1 MKRHGIYLLE
11 MSVAGVLLLALMAIC
26 VRYFAVTLAQRRALD
41 QRQAAIVEAG
51 NVMERISAVPWDD
64 LTPEALAATALSADA
79 KLALPDAEL
88 KIDLADG
95 DQKPQSKRITVS
107 IRWQDDQGQWVQP
120 LRLAA
125 WRYKL

>member
-11 MSVAGVLLLALMAIC
+11 MSVAGVLLLAMMAIC
-26 VRYFAVTLAQRRALD
+26 VRYFAVTLTQRRALD

-51 NVMERISAVPWDD
+51 NVMERVSAMPWTD
-64 LTPEALAATALSADA
+64 LMPETMAAITLSADA
-79 KLALPDAEL
+79 KLALASGEL
-88 KIDLADG
+88 KIDVAEEG
-95 DQKPQSKRITVS
+95 RKPQAKRITVS
-107 IRWQDDQGQWVQP
+107 VRWQDDDGQWVLP